1 MNPDILDKILRAI
14 IVFLHVEK
22 LGCTNSSWKRV
33 TGCGKGGQRLTSKCP
48 VALSSGTSIVVPYVV
63 ATYLSLCTVSLTM
76 ECPLAL

>member
-33 TGCGKGGQRLTSKCP
+33 IPAVGNRVKRTSTIR
-48 VALSSGTSIVVPYVV
+48 VGN
-63 ATYLSLCTVSLTM
+63 
-76 ECPLAL
+76 